1 MQDVLIIGTG
11 MAATALANTLADKAR
26 VTLIEKSRGFGGR
39 MATRRREGF
48 EFDHGAQF
56 FTARSQAFQQFLAR
70 PVEGACIAEWQPRLT
85 TLEADARRISA
96 SGSNLTLSQHP
107 A

>member
-11 MAATALANTLADKAR
+11 MAATALASKLAGKAR

-56 FTARSQAFQQFLAR
+56 FTARSTEFTQFLAQ
-70 PVEGACIAEWQPRLT
+70 PVERDAIQEWQPRK
-85 TLEADARRISA
+85 E
-96 SGSNLTLSQHP
+96 
-107 A
+107 

>member
-11 MAATALANTLADKAR
+11 MAATALASTLAGKAR
-26 VTLIEKSRGFGGR
+26 VTLVEKSRGFGGR

-56 FTARSQAFQQFLAR
+56 SLRARQSLSSFSPSQLNATRYRSGSHDSQHLKLAAS
-70 PVEGACIAEWQPRLT
+70 PT
-85 TLEADARRISA
+85 SA
-96 SGSNLTLSQHP
+96 SGSNLISSQHQ